1 MILKSE
7 RIIKRRLP
15 PMMKENVPEPPSKIL
30 EVLKVMA
37 SGCRR
42 MLERNSGTRISK
54 LGELKCFNGCLKKRN
69 CTLFWYKLHYLF
81 ISYYVEYL
89 LFEVKMWQ
97 CFIKGFLQCLND
109 VNHDVSMIRLFIAKS
124 KIIFNMLFIRI
135 LLKTGKKRLWKSSF
149 TSTSMLG
156 T

>member
-7 RIIKRRLP
+7 RIIKCQLS

-54 LGELKCFNGCLKKRN
+54 LGELKCLKERN

-81 ISYYVEYL
+81 ISYYLEYL

-124 KIIFNMLFIRI
+124 KIIFNTLFIRI
-135 LLKTGKKRLWKSSF
+135 LLKTGINRLWKSSF
-149 TSTSMLG
+149 TSTSILG